1 MRIYEDPQ
9 ATSKNRLAPRDYYIP
24 IGRSEY
30 KPLNGQWSFA
40 YFERDIDVPGKIEN
54 GIRLMF
60 RRAGSRWVTAN
71 RIIQTSVIR
80 IRAIPLMFPTITRA
94 EFMNV
99 NLQ

>member
-40 YFERDIDVPGKIEN
+40 YFERDIDVPEK
-54 GIRLMF
+54 
-60 RRAGSRWVTAN
+60 
-71 RIIQTSVIR
+71 
-80 IRAIPLMFPTITRA
+80 
-94 EFMNV
+94 
-99 NLQ
+99 